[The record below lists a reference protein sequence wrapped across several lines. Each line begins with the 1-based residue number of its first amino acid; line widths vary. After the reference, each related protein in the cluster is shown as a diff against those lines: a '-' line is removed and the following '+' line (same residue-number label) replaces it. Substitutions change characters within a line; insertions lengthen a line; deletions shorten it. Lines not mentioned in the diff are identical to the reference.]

1 MGPGTPA
8 GHGGQGG
15 AGLGGGQGGAELGWE
30 EEMLEVQGRLDGI
43 EVGAWAGG

>member
-1 MGPGTPA
+1 MAALIKMGPGTPA

-15 AGLGGGQGGAELGWE
+15 AGLGWE

-43 EVGAWAGG
+43 EVVT